1 MVNCQGLAS
10 ARARLAGC
18 EFVKE
23 RSVITRLLAILLLAL
38 MAAPAI
44 AQQATPPI
52 DSPSPLRPDDAF
64 GEQVTLAPRMI
75 VYFRG
80 HGTWDTA
87 FETLL
92 DAFASLRDYV
102 DQQGIKPSGNPLT
115 VYTQTDDSG
124 FRFLAALPIAEE
136 PKDPPKGD
144 IAIGTTPSGRAL
156 KFTPRGSYESMD
168 TTYEAITNYLDDR
181 QLEAQDTFIE
191 EYASGPLKAGDNDL
205 VVEVYV
211 PLK

>member
-1 MVNCQGLAS
+1 
-10 ARARLAGC
+10 
-18 EFVKE
+18 
-23 RSVITRLLAILLLAL
+23 VIARLLAILLLAL
-38 MAAPAI
+38 T
-44 AQQATPPI
+44 ATPALAQRATGPL

-64 GEQVTLAPRMI
+64 GEQVTLAPRTI

-80 HGTWDTA
+80 RGTWDTA

-92 DAFASLRDYV
+92 DAFTSLKDYV
-102 DQQGIKPSGNPLT
+102 DQQNIKPTGNPMT

-144 IAIGTTPSGRAL
+144 IAVGTTPAGRAL
-156 KFTPRGSYESMD
+156 KFTHRGSYEAMD
-168 TTYEAITNYLDDR
+168 TTYEAITNYLDDK

-191 EYASGPLKAGDNDL
+191 EYVSGPLKAGNNDM
-205 VVEVYV
+205 VIEVYV